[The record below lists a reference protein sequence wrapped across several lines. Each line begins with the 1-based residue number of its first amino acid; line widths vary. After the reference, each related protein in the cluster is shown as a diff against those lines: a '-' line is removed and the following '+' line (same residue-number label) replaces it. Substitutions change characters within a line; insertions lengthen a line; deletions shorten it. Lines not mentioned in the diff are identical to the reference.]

1 MGDPCPDAAGKD
13 CPDTEEPRT
22 MFDPP
27 LSKQRYMRVAEILR
41 SENVKRVRAASRILS
56 PDLGVSNTI
65 PLSNIITAYYMS
77 YWTVKKLSQHNFAKF
92 YNKTLKTQPAIL
104 CYLLVHA

>member
-41 SENVKRVRAASRILS
+41 SENVKRVRAPSRILS

-77 YWTVKKLSQHNFAKF
+77 Y
-92 YNKTLKTQPAIL
+92 
-104 CYLLVHA
+104 